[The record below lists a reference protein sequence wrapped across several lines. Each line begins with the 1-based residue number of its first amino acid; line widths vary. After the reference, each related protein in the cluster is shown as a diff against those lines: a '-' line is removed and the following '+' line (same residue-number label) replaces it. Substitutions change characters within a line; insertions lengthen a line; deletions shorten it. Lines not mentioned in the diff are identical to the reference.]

1 MKLFIQDLNLISGKQ
16 GVHLRLW
23 DLEPASLWTSTFPT
37 AVENAQTALCC
48 CVGLGSPEHWRHL
61 ENLQGNFSL
70 FKAASRSFK
79 KKGSGVGRIF
89 RKSGAEQRKR
99 HNLSGKDIK
108 GTTMTRKPEVNRWA
122 PSARGLPLHPSSC
135 ALSSCLQEPCLVL
148 LNQPSESLWCI

>member
-108 GTTMTRKPEVNRWA
+108 GQQWQGSPRWT
-122 PSARGLPLHPSSC
+122 GGHPLHVAFLYTP
-135 ALSSCLQEPCLVL
+135 AAVLCLPASRSLV
-148 LNQPSESLWCI
+148 WCC